1 MAKRRAA
8 STPVPTAPIASTSSN
23 DNNNNAAMAPSNSS
37 NAQRRIYSPADIPE
51 LMELLHRQDNAESC
65 LEAVRGFRRMLSIE
79 KNPPVEAVLSC
90 GVMPALIQI
99 LANGNNE
106 LLQFEACWALTNIA
120 STDYTKCVVEAG
132 AVPHLV
138 ALLSSPHA
146 DCREQ
151 SAWCL
156 GNIAGDCAELRD
168 VVLNCNALA
177 PMLQNIQQPANDS
190 LLSNVVWSLSNM
202 CRGKPQPHLNMIQP
216 CLPVLAALLQTSKNN
231 EILVD
236 VCWSLSYLSDGDE
249 QRIQAVMENNVAPIM
264 VQLLDAGAP
273 SLINPIIRTLGNFVS
288 GSDAQTQAV
297 VDCGI
302 IAKTPA
308 LLSTP
313 GQRKVVKKET
323 CWLLSNIAAGTHQQ
337 INAIFKER
345 TVMSTVVNLIQRGE
359 WEVRKEATWVLSN
372 IATGG
377 CDEHVMG
384 IVEYGAI
391 KALCS
396 ILEVADSK
404 IVLVALDALAAILK
418 VGTKNGSNYAVLVD
432 EAGGI
437 EMIENLQEHEN
448 EKIYLK
454 AVDILEEYFHGEG
467 QEDENLAPSDNGNA
481 FTFGVSKNVN
491 IGMFGGEQQSQQPFY
506 QQQSPAAPLQFNF
519 ANNSTY

>member
-8 STPVPTAPIASTSSN
+8 SAPVAAAPIGTTNTDSTN
-23 DNNNNAAMAPSNSS
+23 CAPNADANNAN
-37 NAQRRIYSPADIPE
+37 RRIYSPVDIPE
-51 LMELLHRQDNAESC
+51 LMELLQRQDNDSC

-79 KNPPVEAVLSC
+79 KNPPVEAVLSS
-90 GVMPALIQI
+90 GVMPILVQI
-99 LANGNNE
+99 LSNGANE
-106 LLQFEACWALTNIA
+106 TLQFEACWALTNIA
-120 STDYTKCVVEAG
+120 STDYTKCVVDSG

-138 ALLSSPHA
+138 HLLSSPHA

-156 GNIAGDCAELRD
+156 GNISGDCAELRD
-168 VVLNCNALA
+168 VVLGCDALQ
-177 PMLQNIQQPANDS
+177 PMLNNITHPANDS

-202 CRGKPQPHLNMIQP
+202 CRGKPQPQLDIIRP

-236 VCWSLSYLSDGDE
+236 VCWSLSYLSDGNE
-249 QRIQAVMENNVAPIM
+249 QRIQAVMENNVAS
-264 VQLLDAGAP
+264 LLVNRLDVSVP
-273 SLINPIIRTLGNFVS
+273 SLINPIIRCLGNFVS

-297 VDCGI
+297 VDCGVI
-302 IAKTPA
+302 EKTPV
-308 LLSTP
+308 LLSTA

-345 TVMSTVVNLIQRGE
+345 SVMSTVVNLVQRGE

-377 CDEHVMG
+377 SDAHVMG

-404 IVLVALDALAAILK
+404 IVLVALDALSAIMK
-418 VGTKNGSNYAVLVD
+418 VGTKHGSNYAVLVD
-432 EAGGI
+432 EAGGV

-448 EKIYLK
+448 EKVYLK
-454 AVDILEEYFHGEG
+454 AVDILEEFFHGEE
-467 QEDENLAPSDNGNA
+467 QEDENLAPAADGNA
-481 FTFGVSKNVN
+481 FSFGVSKNVN
-491 IGMFGGEQQSQQPFY
+491 MFGEQQPQQY
-506 QQQSPAAPLQFNF
+506 HQQGQAPLQFNF
-519 ANNSTY
+519 ANANTYA